1 MISQTVDLFAEIK
14 VGQNFPNALQFL
26 SWRGYPCSGL
36 PKTFQANNLVALEMP
51 HSRIEQLWE
60 DGERKVKWLIGFY
73 FITFTAIHLL
83 VSSYI
88 LQY

>member
-36 PKTFQANNLVALEMP
+36 PKTFQANNLVALEMSY
-51 HSRIEQLWE
+51 SRIKQLWG
-60 DGERKVKWLIGFY
+60 DGEAKVERLFGSF
-73 FITFTAIHLL
+73 
-83 VSSYI
+83 S
-88 LQY
+88 